1 MSRLIH
7 IGFGNVVNEDKIVAI
22 VHPEAAPIKRLV
34 SHAKD
39 HGLAVDATQ
48 GRKTKAVIV
57 MEGQQV
63 VLSALLP
70 ETILGRV
77 EAQGDEEA

>member
-1 MSRLIH
+1 MAKLLH
-7 IGFGNVVNEDKIVAI
+7 IGFGNVVNEEKIIAI

-34 SHAKD
+34 AHAREND
-39 HGLAVDATQ
+39 LAVDATH
-48 GRKTKAVIV
+48 GRKTKSVIV

-70 ETILGRV
+70 ETIVGRSLDIS
-77 EAQGDEEA
+77 GDT

>member
-1 MSRLIH
+1 MAKLLH
-7 IGFGNVVNEDKIVAI
+7 IGFGNVVNEEKIIAI

-34 SHAKD
+34 AHAREND
-39 HGLAVDATQ
+39 LAVDATH
-48 GRKTKAVIV
+48 GRKTKSVIV

-70 ETILGRV
+70 ETIVGRSLDTS
-77 EAQGDEEA
+77 EDT

>member
-1 MSRLIH
+1 MAKLLH
-7 IGFGNVVNEDKIVAI
+7 IGFGNVVNEEKIIAI

-34 SHAKD
+34 THAREND
-39 HGLAVDATQ
+39 MAVDATH
-48 GRKTKAVIV
+48 GRKTKSVIV

-70 ETILGRV
+70 ETIVGRSL
-77 EAQGDEEA
+77 DTSEET

>member
-1 MSRLIH
+1 MAKLLH
-7 IGFGNVVNEDKIVAI
+7 IGFGNVVNEEKIIAI

-34 SHAKD
+34 AHAREND
-39 HGLAVDATQ
+39 QAVDATH
-48 GRKTKAVIV
+48 GRKTKSVIV

-70 ETILGRV
+70 ETIVGRSLDIS
-77 EAQGDEEA
+77 EDT

>member
-1 MSRLIH
+1 M
-7 IGFGNVVNEDKIVAI
+7 NEEKIIAI

-34 SHAKD
+34 AHAREND
-39 HGLAVDATQ
+39 QAVDATH
-48 GRKTKAVIV
+48 GRKTKSVIV

-70 ETILGRV
+70 ETIVGRSLDIS
-77 EAQGDEEA
+77 EDT

>member
-1 MSRLIH
+1 MAKLLH
-7 IGFGNVVNEDKIVAI
+7 IGFGNVVNEEKIIAI

-34 SHAKD
+34 AHAREND
-39 HGLAVDATQ
+39 LAVYATH
-48 GRKTKAVIV
+48 GRKTKSVIV

-70 ETILGRV
+70 ETIVGRSLDIS
-77 EAQGDEEA
+77 EDT

>member
-1 MSRLIH
+1 MAKLLH
-7 IGFGNVVNEDKIVAI
+7 IGFGNVVNEEKIIAI

-34 SHAKD
+34 AHAREND
-39 HGLAVDATQ
+39 LAVDATH
-48 GRKTKAVIV
+48 GRKTKSVIV

-70 ETILGRV
+70 ETIVGRSLDIS
-77 EAQGDEEA
+77 EDT

>member
-1 MSRLIH
+1 MAKLLH
-7 IGFGNVVNEDKIVAI
+7 IGFGNVVNEEKIIAI

-34 SHAKD
+34 AHAREND
-39 HGLAVDATQ
+39 QAVDATH
-48 GRKTKAVIV
+48 GRKTKSVIV

-70 ETILGRV
+70 ETIVGRSL
-77 EAQGDEEA
+77 ETSEDT

>member
-1 MSRLIH
+1 MAKLLH
-7 IGFGNVVNEDKIVAI
+7 IGFGNVVNEEKIIAI

-34 SHAKD
+34 MHAREND
-39 HGLAVDATQ
+39 LAVDATH
-48 GRKTKAVIV
+48 GRKTKSVIV

-70 ETILGRV
+70 ETIVGRSLDTS
-77 EAQGDEEA
+77 EDT